1 MMLRTR
7 ITIHSILT
15 LCVAASFFGPDTL
28 CAQLVPDPESH
39 LGHRVGADYK
49 LANWQKITEYFTALG
64 TASDRIELQ
73 TLGES
78 TEGRP
83 FIMALISSPENLA
96 RKAEI
101 QAIQKRLAN
110 PRKMTEETAR
120 KIARSNP
127 AVVLIGCNIHA
138 TEIASSQMSMELA
151 YDLVTS
157 EDPKIQMIRERVIL
171 LLVPSLNPDGIDIVC
186 DWYNETLGTPWE
198 GTRPPW
204 IYHKYTGHDN
214 NRDWFML
221 TQAETKIMNR
231 VHYEEWFPEIIYD
244 LHQMGNKGARF
255 FVPPFFDP
263 LNPNVPALLQ
273 RQIMLAGAHMAHD
286 LQVAEKPG
294 VITSAV
300 YDMWWHGGY
309 RTVPYRHNI
318 VGLLTEAASVRIASP
333 IFQTEKELTGHRRG
347 LPKYWLQANFPDP
360 WPGGWWRLR
369 DIVEYQKIASGSLLK
384 LAATHKEDWVFNF
397 YKLGKQAVSTGAT
410 EPPFA
415 YLVPSDQNDPIATY
429 EMLRILSE
437 GGVELHRA
445 ENSFQ
450 ADSVTYQAGTTV
462 VLMSQPYR
470 SHAKDLMER
479 QRYPDRRIG
488 GDDGRPERP
497 YDVTGWTLPLQMGV
511 SAVEVVGEFKANL
524 NRIEPKLPA
533 HTVASSSSGYYLE
546 NKTNNDLLALNTLL
560 AKGHRAYWSDKST
573 RASGRS
579 IDAGAIWLPAR
590 DGLHAALNT
599 LARDHGIEPLPGK
612 KPDRGYRLKQ
622 PKLGLYQPW
631 TANMDEGW
639 TRWVLERY
647 SFDFRK
653 IHDAEVRA
661 GSLRERY
668 DVIILPSNSTSK
680 ILKGNAPGTMPPQ
693 YVGGIGDAGADNLLA
708 FVRAGGTLICMGDA
722 SELAIERFDLPVDSG
737 IESSEGDDPF
747 YAPGSIL
754 QVNTDA
760 THPLTYGRPSP
771 QPIYYAQNPIFEV
784 SGNAVSVA
792 NYPEFNPLMSG
803 WIFGHQQIQGKS
815 ALVDVPVGSGRVI
828 LFGFRPQ
835 HRAQPH
841 STFKI
846 LFNAIYYGA
855 ATPNVSIR

>member
-1 MMLRTR
+1 MNFVR
-7 ITIHSILT
+7 IAVFLLLHQLSSVNL
-15 LCVAASFFGPDTL
+15 S
-28 CAQLVPDPESH
+28 AQLVPNPESH
-39 LGHRVGADYK
+39 LGFQVGADYK
-49 LANWQKITEYFTALG
+49 LAKWHTIVDYFQKLDA
-64 TASDRIELQ
+64 ASDRIEVE

-83 FIMALISSPENLA
+83 FVMATISSAENLA
-96 RKAEI
+96 RKTEI
-101 QAIQKRLAN
+101 KAIQKRLAD
-110 PRKMTEETAR
+110 PRGLSEAEAR
-120 KIARSNP
+120 NIVASNP

-151 YDLVTS
+151 YDLITS
-157 EDPKIQMIRERVIL
+157 EDPLFQMIRERVVL
-171 LLVPSLNPDGIDIVC
+171 LLVPSLNPDGIDIVG
-186 DWYNETLGTPWE
+186 DWYGKTLGTPWE

-204 IYHKYTGHDN
+204 IYHKYAGHDN

-221 TQAETKIMNR
+221 TQAETQIMNH
-231 VHYEEWFPEIIYD
+231 VHYEEWFPQIIYD
-244 LHQMGNKGARF
+244 VHQMGNKGARF

-263 LNPNVPALLQ
+263 LNPNVPPLLQ
-273 RQIMLAGAHMAHD
+273 RQIMLVGAHMAHD
-286 LQVAEKPG
+286 LQAAGKPG

-318 VGLLTEAASVRIASP
+318 VGLLTEAASVRIATP
-333 IFQTEKELTGHRRG
+333 VFQEEKDLTGHRRG

-384 LAATHKEDWVFNF
+384 LAATHKEDWIYNF
-397 YKLGKQAVSTGAT
+397 YQLGKGAVAKGES

-415 YLVPSDQNDPIATY
+415 FLIPPDQHDPIAAY
-429 EMLRILSE
+429 EMLRVLSE

-445 ENSFQ
+445 EKSLQ
-450 ADSVTYQAGTTV
+450 ADSVTYPAGTTV

-470 SHAKDLMER
+470 AHAKDLLER

-488 GDDGRPERP
+488 GSAGEPERP

-511 SAVEVVGEFKANL
+511 QTIEVVAPFKANL
-524 NRIEPKLPA
+524 SVIKPQLP
-533 HTVASSSSGYYLE
+533 TNSVASSNSGYFLE
-546 NKTNNDLLALNTLL
+546 NKTNNDVLALNRLL
-560 AKGHRAYWSDKST
+560 SKGHTAYWSDKPA

-579 IDAGAIWLPAR
+579 IPTGAIWLPAK
-590 DGLHAALNT
+590 DGLQADLSALAQT
-599 LARDHGIEPLPGK
+599 QGIEPLPGRKPDKAYKLK
-612 KPDRGYRLKQ
+612 KPR
-622 PKLGLYQPW
+622 LGLYQPW

-647 SFDFRK
+647 AFEYK
-653 IHDAEVRA
+653 TLHDAEMRA
-661 GSLRERY
+661 GSLTERY
-668 DVIILPSNSTSK
+668 DVILLPSIESSS
-680 ILKGNAPGTMPPQ
+680 ILEGNKPGTMPPQ
-693 YVGGIGDAGADNLLA
+693 YVGGIGDLGADNLLA
-708 FVRAGGTLICMGDA
+708 FIRDGGTLICMGDA
-722 SELAIERFDLPVDSG
+722 SQLAIDRFGLSVESD
-737 IESSEGDDPF
+737 IEDTEDDDPF

-754 QVNTDA
+754 QVNLDT
-760 THPLTYGRPSP
+760 THPLSFGRTTP
-771 QPIYYAQNPIFEV
+771 QPVYFAQSPVFEV
-784 SGNAVSVA
+784 LGHAVSVA
-792 NYPEFNPLMSG
+792 DYPDFNPLMSG
-803 WIFGHQQIQGKS
+803 WIFGHEQIQGKS
-815 ALVDVPVGSGRVI
+815 ALVDVPVGEGRVI

-855 ATPNVSIR
+855 ATAGVSIR